1 MLSMTSKPF
10 LVGSVHHGKLE
21 FEVVR
26 LQCRSGV
33 GVVRRLKVVGV
44 GLFEMNI
51 LFDSRA
57 AFLDW
62 IEFDEYRHHAPGL
75 MVFVKSRFDE
85 LYYGA
90 GDNHEQNS
98 CDGG

>member
-26 LQCRSGV
+26 LQCRRGV

-44 GLFEMNI
+44 GLFEMNV

-62 IEFDEYRHHAPGL
+62 IEIDEYRHHAPGL
-75 MVFVKSRFDE
+75 MVFVKNRFDE

-90 GDNHEQNS
+90 GGNHEKKP
-98 CDGG
+98 CDDG